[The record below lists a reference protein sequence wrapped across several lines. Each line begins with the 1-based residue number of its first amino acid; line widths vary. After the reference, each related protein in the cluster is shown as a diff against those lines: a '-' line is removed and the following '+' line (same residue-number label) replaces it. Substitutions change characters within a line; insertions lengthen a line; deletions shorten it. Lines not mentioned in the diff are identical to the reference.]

1 MILQF
6 AHLIAGHT
14 TFLILGSSLMLAPF
28 SFFCIDSLQ
37 NPHRYQGHSRA

>member
-14 TFLILGSSLMLAPF
+14 TFLILGSSLMLAPIY
-28 SFFCIDSLQ
+28 FFCIDSMK
-37 NPHRYQGHSRA
+37 NTHRYQGH